1 MVGELLA
8 DLYMLFHEF
17 CIVCCFFYLLEG
29 LLTIMTSYDV
39 NVPWFINL
47 IKSTTIKCRF
57 CWLIFHFSLR
67 TTAFCIIL
75 CVNVSFAFGH
85 GSYTW
90 QNLYNTFKH
99 NLYTTFT
106 YPLHNLYHSQSPNVV
121 GFSVSSAVL
130 LNIPGSGL
138 EVAEMIGYAYA
149 VWLGR
154 GTGQR
159 RKVKKRWDELVNVH
173 G

>member
-1 MVGELLA
+1 MMFYNVLWLVNFLQIYIGCFMISA
-8 DLYMLFHEF
+8 LFVVSSIF
-17 CIVCCFFYLLEG
+17 WRGY
-29 LLTIMTSYDV
+29 LTIMTSYDV

-47 IKSTTIKCRF
+47 IKSTTIKCQF

-106 YPLHNLYHSQSPNVV
+106 YPLHNLYHGQPPNVFPFRLQFCWTSR
-121 GFSVSSAVL
+121 GRAWRWLRWSDM
-130 LNIPGSGL
+130 PMPCGWD
-138 EVAEMIGYAYA
+138 VA
-149 VWLGR
+149 
-154 GTGQR
+154 Q
-159 RKVKKRWDELVNVH
+159 VKGER
-173 G
+173 